1 MTLVAA
7 LARPSYSP
15 RAIHREVEIAR
26 LPKVREAALK
36 GIADFK
42 AGRVKP
48 WLEVKKELDL

>member
-1 MTLVAA
+1 MTLAAA
-7 LARPSYSP
+7 LARPNNPP
-15 RAIHREVEIAR
+15 RAIPREVEIAR
-26 LPKVREAALK
+26 QPNVRETALK